1 VTEPEPVRVPWLSA
15 IVRLALGIGLF
26 AAIVAWLLREAGSIT
41 VELHAGMAL
50 VALAA
55 SAFANAVT
63 ARRWQLLSE
72 AMSGSRLPYGVYF
85 HHLAA
90 TRVIG
95 QFLPLLLVD
104 LVGRSASLRAAGSRA
119 GLGRLLA
126 PLVLERLLDLVLPAV
141 LLAWVLATIGAGAS
155 DGASWAS
162 LAIVIAVFA
171 LCSVPLLRPAAR
183 LALAV
188 WSRARQWLRRPALD
202 EGPPAIDRAIAAR
215 VTGWSLARFAGLTLQ
230 YWASGATVGVALP
243 ALLLLRATPLAQLA
257 ALVGI
262 TPGALG
268 IQEGGWSAALS
279 GLGVSAGDIVVFLIA
294 SRATMIVN
302 FSLLALASWSWRNAH
317 SSLDR

>member
-1 VTEPEPVRVPWLSA
+1 VSA
-15 IVRLALGIGLF
+15 IVRLVLGIALF
-26 AAIVAWLLREAGSIT
+26 AAILAWLISESGSIT
-41 VELHAGMAL
+41 VELHLGMWL
-50 VALAA
+50 VGLAA
-55 SAFANAVT
+55 SAIANAVT

-126 PLVLERLLDLVLPAV
+126 PLVLERMLDLVLPAV
-141 LLAWVLATIGAGAS
+141 LLGWVLATIAAGAS
-155 DGASWAS
+155 DTGAWAS
-162 LAIVIAVFA
+162 LAIVVAVFA
-171 LCSVPLLRPAAR
+171 LCSVPLLRPTAA
-183 LALAV
+183 LALAM
-188 WSRARQWLRRPALD
+188 WSRARKWLRRPAIA
-202 EGPPAIDRAIAAR
+202 EEPPAIDRALAAR
-215 VTGWSLARFAGLTLQ
+215 VTGWSLARFAAITLQ
-230 YWASGATVGVALP
+230 YWGSGAALGVALP
-243 ALLLLRATPLAQLA
+243 ALVLLRATPLAQLA

-279 GLGVSAGDIVVFLIA
+279 GLGVTAGDIAVFVLA
-294 SRATMIVN
+294 TRAAMIVN
-302 FSLLALASWSWRNAH
+302 FSVIALASWPWKSGQ
-317 SSLDR
+317 SSPDR